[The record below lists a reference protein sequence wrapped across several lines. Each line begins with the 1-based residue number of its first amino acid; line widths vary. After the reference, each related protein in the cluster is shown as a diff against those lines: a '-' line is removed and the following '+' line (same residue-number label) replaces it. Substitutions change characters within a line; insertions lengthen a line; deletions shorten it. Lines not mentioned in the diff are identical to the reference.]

1 MKGWRWVTGI
11 ALMGLAAAEF
21 LFFMPWLVSGA
32 PVGGEE
38 PRIWL
43 VGMSQANLVEPWRVT
58 MNLEFAEAASARD
71 DLRVIYTDAAQDTQR
86 QIADVEMLMGYGIDL
101 LVISPNDSEALRP
114 VLAEVYK
121 KIPVIVL
128 DRAVSGEDYTLFIG
142 PDNEKIG
149 YMAGQ
154 KVAEMLGKEGG
165 RVVEILGTENSPP
178 VAARSS
184 GFARAI
190 AGQENIVIEQKLVA
204 NWMQDQAQDRF
215 KEYAITCDELPDV
228 VVAQSD
234 AMAYGAYI
242 AAEELRIEGVR
253 FVGMDGLEGEGGG
266 VDLVHRGILDAT
278 FYCPTGGKEAVS
290 YLLRIWR
297 ARRFPKRRSRWSR
310 ISSFEQHKAPP
321 NIAGGAAVYDLS
333 APACCRGRCL
343 SVLVRGLAVVGG
355 PLAGE

>member
-1 MKGWRWVTGI
+1 MKGWRWIMGI
-11 ALMGLAAAEF
+11 ALIGLAAAVLLF
-21 LFFMPWLVSGA
+21 LMPQALN
-32 PVGGEE
+32 GGFVRKEE
-38 PRIWL
+38 PRGYL

-58 MNLEFAEAASARD
+58 MNLEFVEAAEARD

-114 VLAEVYK
+114 VLAQVYE

-128 DRAVSGEDYTLFIG
+128 NRAVSGEDYTLFIG
-142 PDNEKIG
+142 PDNDKIG
-149 YMAGQ
+149 YLAGQ
-154 KVAEMLGKEGG
+154 QVVEMLGEEGG

-184 GFARAI
+184 GFSRAVS
-190 AGQENIVIEQKLVA
+190 GHENIVIEQRLVA

-215 KEYAITCDELPDV
+215 KEYAVTCDEPPDV

-242 AAEELRIEGVR
+242 AAEELRMEGVR
-253 FVGMDGLEGEGGG
+253 FVGMDGLEGDGGG
-266 VDLVHRGILDAT
+266 VDLVERGILEAT

-290 YLLRIWR
+290 YLLRILEGETF
-297 ARRFPKRRSRWSR
+297 AEKQITLEPH
-310 ISSFEQHKAPP
+310 I
-321 NIAGGAAVYDLS
+321 V
-333 APACCRGRCL
+333 
-343 SVLVRGLAVVGG
+343 VR
-355 PLAGE
+355 